1 MLIQGFPVS
10 SSLLRDSDAADR
22 FWYWRGKSGRRYIH
36 SVYSVATCPPL
47 PGAVYVAVKR
57 TGALRTAL
65 SVDRFPSVLDD
76 RAGAKLRARIAACGA
91 EEVHVHLLAGSE
103 IEAETIRADLSNGF
117 AAEDGARQTELAA

>member
-10 SSLLRDSDAADR
+10 SSLLCDSDAADR

-36 SVYSVATCPPL
+36 SVYPVTACPPL

-65 SVDRFPSVLDD
+65 SIDRFPSVLDD
-76 RAGAKLRARIAACGA
+76 RAGAKLSARITACGA
-91 EEVHVHLLAGSE
+91 DEIHVHLLAGSE
-103 IEAETIRADLSNGF
+103 IEADAIRADLSDGF
-117 AAEDGARQTELAA
+117 ATEDGARQAELAA